1 MTTDAQKLRQ
11 QLKQSGISAKAIE
24 AAWPAWWSD
33 ELEASPSSRAEL
45 RFTLARKLGISPKPL
60 LGERVEFIWRDRARF
75 KHLAAGDDV
84 RQDAITSF
92 GVSIG
97 KLLIKATPST
107 IFPLVSASELREIVL
122 STEPFVDLR
131 SLISICWSLGIPVIH
146 LRVFPLDRKA
156 MHAMVIEDNG
166 RYAILLGRDSQYPAP
181 IAFTLA
187 HELGHIML
195 GHLQGTSAIVDLEE
209 GEYDTSGDPQEDEAD
224 AFAISLL
231 TGSANPE
238 ITTNIDDFSARSF
251 ARATL
256 VAGPQHR
263 VEPGTLALC
272 LAYRLKNWPAAM
284 AALSYIYTAGKP
296 VWQEVNSIAK
306 TQIAWHELSDD
317 SATFVENIMLGHDE

>member
-1 MTTDAQKLRQ
+1 MTTEAQKLRQ
-11 QLKQSGISAKAIE
+11 HLKRSGISAKAID

-60 LGERVEFIWRDRARF
+60 LGERVEFVWRDRARF
-75 KHLAAGDDV
+75 KHLAAGDDI

-97 KLLIKATPST
+97 KLLIKATPS
-107 IFPLVSASELREIVL
+107 IAFPIASASELREFVL
-122 STEPFVDLR
+122 SSEPFVDLR

-146 LRVFPLDRKA
+146 LRVFPLEKKS

-166 RYAILLGRDSQYPAP
+166 RYAILLGRDSQYPSP

-195 GHLQGTSAIVDLEE
+195 GHLQGTKAIVDLEE
-209 GEYDTSGDPQEDEAD
+209 GEYDTPGDPQEDEAD
-224 AFAISLL
+224 VFAISLL
-231 TGSANPE
+231 TGTPNPE
-238 ITTNIDDFSARSF
+238 ITTDIDNFSSRSL
-251 ARATL
+251 AHAVL
-256 VAGPQHR
+256 AAGPEHR

-272 LAYRLKNWPAAM
+272 LAHREKKWPVAM
-284 AALSYIYTAGKP
+284 AALSHIYTSGKP
-296 VWQEVNSIAK
+296 VWREVNNIAT

-317 SATFVENIMLGHDE
+317 SSSFIENVMLGRDE

>member
-11 QLKQSGISAKAIE
+11 HLKQSGISAKAIE

-107 IFPLVSASELREIVL
+107 IFPLVNASELREIVL

-146 LRVFPLDRKA
+146 LRVFPLDRKS

-209 GEYDTSGDPQEDEAD
+209 GEYDTPGDPQEDEAD

-238 ITTNIDDFSARSF
+238 ITTNIDNFSARSF
-251 ARATL
+251 ARAAL
-256 VAGPQHR
+256 MAGPQHR

-284 AALSYIYTAGKP
+284 AALSHIYTSGKP
-296 VWQEVNSIAK
+296 VWQEVNSIAN

-317 SATFVENIMLGHDE
+317 SAAFVENIMLGHDE

>member
-1 MTTDAQKLRQ
+1 VTTDAQKLRQ

-107 IFPLVSASELREIVL
+107 MFPLVNASELREIVL

-146 LRVFPLDRKA
+146 LRVFPLDRKS

-209 GEYDTSGDPQEDEAD
+209 GEYDTPGDPQEDEAD

-238 ITTNIDDFSARSF
+238 ITTNIDNFSARSF
-251 ARATL
+251 ARAAL
-256 VAGPQHR
+256 MAGPQHR

-284 AALSYIYTAGKP
+284 AALSHIYTSGKP
-296 VWQEVNSIAK
+296 VWQEVNSIAN

>member
-1 MTTDAQKLRQ
+1 VTTDAQKLRQ

-146 LRVFPLDRKA
+146 LRVFPLDRKS

-209 GEYDTSGDPQEDEAD
+209 GEYDTPGDPQEDEAD

-238 ITTNIDDFSARSF
+238 ITTNIDNFSARSF
-251 ARATL
+251 ARAAL
-256 VAGPQHR
+256 MAGPQYR

-284 AALSYIYTAGKP
+284 AALSYIYTSGKP
-296 VWQEVNSIAK
+296 VWQEVNSIAN

-317 SATFVENIMLGHDE
+317 SASFVENIMLGHDE

>member
-146 LRVFPLDRKA
+146 LRVFPLDRKS

-209 GEYDTSGDPQEDEAD
+209 GEYDTPGDPQEDEAD

-238 ITTNIDDFSARSF
+238 ITTNIDNFSARSF
-251 ARATL
+251 ARAAL
-256 VAGPQHR
+256 MAGPQYR

-284 AALSYIYTAGKP
+284 AALSYIYTSGKP
-296 VWQEVNSIAK
+296 VWQEVNSIAN

-317 SATFVENIMLGHDE
+317 SASFVENIMLGHDE